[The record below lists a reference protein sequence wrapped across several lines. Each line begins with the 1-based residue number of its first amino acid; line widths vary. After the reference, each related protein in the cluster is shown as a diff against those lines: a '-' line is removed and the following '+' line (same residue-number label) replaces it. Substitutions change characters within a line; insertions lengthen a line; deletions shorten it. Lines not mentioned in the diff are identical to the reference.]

1 MVLPPLRLTRDELPV
16 SVPSIPMQP
25 PVLPA
30 HPPPQL
36 VVESVAAIITSICTA
51 ADVAALLDAVVTA
64 LLAADVTALLAAV
77 VAALLAADVTTL
89 LAADVTTLL
98 AAVVAALMAAVVA
111 ALLAAVVYALLSLA
125 AISPPVATTASN
137 ILSLLLAYFLHPIG
151 AGTAER
157 RGRRGEVVTITKET
171 ASVAYDGVM
180 GALHDLALTRP
191 TVGRAMAAWHG

>member
-77 VAALLAADVTTL
+77 VAALLAA
-89 LAADVTTLL
+89 
-98 AAVVAALMAAVVA
+98 
-111 ALLAAVVYALLSLA
+111 VVYALLSLA

-157 RGRRGEVVTITKET
+157 RGRFR
-171 ASVAYDGVM
+171 
-180 GALHDLALTRP
+180 
-191 TVGRAMAAWHG
+191 

>member
-51 ADVAALLDAVVTA
+51 ADVAALLDAVVAA
-64 LLAADVTALLAAV
+64 LLAADVTALLSAV
-77 VAALLAADVTTL
+77 VAALLAADVTT
-89 LAADVTTLL
+89 
-98 AAVVAALMAAVVA
+98 
-111 ALLAAVVYALLSLA
+111 LLAAVVYALLSLA

-157 RGRRGEVVTITKET
+157 RGRFR
-171 ASVAYDGVM
+171 
-180 GALHDLALTRP
+180 
-191 TVGRAMAAWHG
+191 

>member
-89 LAADVTTLL
+89 LAA
-98 AAVVAALMAAVVA
+98 VVAALMAAVVA

-157 RGRRGEVVTITKET
+157 RGRFR
-171 ASVAYDGVM
+171 
-180 GALHDLALTRP
+180 
-191 TVGRAMAAWHG
+191 